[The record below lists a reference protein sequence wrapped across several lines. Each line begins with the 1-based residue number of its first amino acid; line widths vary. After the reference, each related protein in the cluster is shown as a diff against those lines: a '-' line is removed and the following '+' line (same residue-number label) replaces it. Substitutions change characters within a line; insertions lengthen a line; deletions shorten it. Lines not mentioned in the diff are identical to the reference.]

1 MLMQLNEINTIVGGE
16 LFGENVSINKVSI
29 DTRTLQP
36 DDLYLAI
43 KGPNFNG
50 NDFVAQA
57 EAAGAAA
64 VLLERDVNTSMP
76 KIVVKD
82 THLALAELAK
92 AVRQKSALPLCGI
105 TGSNGKTTVKEMI
118 AAILTVNAETL
129 STQGNFNNDIGVP
142 LTLLRLHQRHQYA
155 VVEMGANHSGEIEYT
170 GHIAQPDVAV
180 ITNVGEAHIEGF
192 GDLAGVA
199 KAKSELIQS
208 LGEKGVAVLNADD
221 DFFEFWQG
229 IAGKRKVI
237 SFGLS
242 DKADVSAV
250 EINSR
255 IEDKQFVTE
264 FTLITADNAI
274 AMQISLAGKHNVIN
288 ALAAAAACMA
298 MGVELKQIQQ
308 GLSKVKP
315 VAGRLEPLLGEKG
328 NIIINDSYNANPS
341 SLKVALD
348 VLQLCNGEPWVVLGA
363 FGELGAESKK
373 IHTELGG
380 LIKSRDVVRLLAV
393 GSDAESTTDTFGKG
407 AFFFQTQ
414 SALIET
420 LLNEITGKEAL
431 LIKGSRA
438 QQMERVTE
446 ALVVEGGV

>member
-16 LFGENVSINKVSI
+16 LRGSNVPINKVSI

-36 DDLYLAI
+36 GDLYLAI
-43 KGPNFNG
+43 KGPNFDG

-64 VLLERDVNTSMP
+64 VLLGQNANSVVP

-118 AAILTVNAETL
+118 AAILAVNAETL

-155 VVEMGANHSGEIEYT
+155 VVEMGANHSGEIGYT
-170 GHIAQPDVAV
+170 GQIAQPDVAV

-208 LGEKGVAVLNADD
+208 LGEKGIAVLNADD

-242 DKADVSAV
+242 DKADISAT

-255 IEDKQFVTE
+255 IENNQFITE
-264 FTLITADNAI
+264 FTLMTTDDAM
-274 AMQISLAGKHNVIN
+274 AMQISLAGKHNVVN
-288 ALAAAAACMA
+288 ALAAAAACQA
-298 MGVELKQIQQ
+298 MGVGLQQIQQ
-308 GLSKVKP
+308 GLDKIKP
-315 VAGRLEPLLGEKG
+315 VTGRLEPLLGSKG

-341 SLKVALD
+341 SLQVALD
-348 VLQLCNGEPWVVLGA
+348 VLQLCAGEPWVILGE

-373 IHTELGG
+373 IHRELGG

-407 AFFFQTQ
+407 AFFFQSQ
-414 SALIET
+414 SALIDT
-420 LLNEITGKEAL
+420 LLNEITGKETL
-431 LIKGSRA
+431 LIKGSRV
-438 QQMERVTE
+438 QQMEKVTE
-446 ALVVEGGV
+446 ALLTERRM